1 MRIALI
7 SPKGPLY
14 RRRGGI
20 FRKSLRYKP
29 LTLTVLASL
38 VPAELEADI
47 RLYDEGIA
55 DVPEDLQADLTGIT
69 IITGN
74 APRAYALAD
83 RLRARG
89 VTVVLGGPHVTLL
102 PEEAAGH
109 ADAICVGY
117 AEESWPRLL
126 RDFQAGR
133 LQREYRQ
140 AEDFRLRQ
148 DLPFPRRDLLPDA
161 DYGYGAVFEATRSCV
176 HNCEFCVAPVAWG
189 RRHYQRPVSWVVE
202 DIRRVG
208 ARHNLFVD
216 LNLVADREY
225 ALELFQALRPLGI
238 QWFGLSTVLIAQD
251 HELMESMAASGCRG
265 LLLGL
270 ESLSRESLRDNNKGF
285 NAAVDYREFIRRL
298 HELRIAVQGCFVF
311 GTDSDTRSVFR
322 ETADFAIELGVD
334 LPRYAL
340 LTPFPS
346 TPLYQRLEA
355 EGRILTRN
363 WELYDAQ
370 HVVFQP
376 KHMSVKELEK
386 GHEFAWKRTY
396 ALGAIARR
404 LRNSRNFSFFSLAA
418 NLGYRYYANHLHRF
432 YTCDAPLPREA
443 AAGKDVK

>member
-38 VPAELEADI
+38 VPAELKADI

-161 DYGYGAVFEATRSCV
+161 DYGYGAVF
-176 HNCEFCVAPVAWG
+176 
-189 RRHYQRPVSWVVE
+189 
-202 DIRRVG
+202 
-208 ARHNLFVD
+208 
-216 LNLVADREY
+216 
-225 ALELFQALRPLGI
+225 
-238 QWFGLSTVLIAQD
+238 
-251 HELMESMAASGCRG
+251 
-265 LLLGL
+265 
-270 ESLSRESLRDNNKGF
+270 
-285 NAAVDYREFIRRL
+285 
-298 HELRIAVQGCFVF
+298 
-311 GTDSDTRSVFR
+311 
-322 ETADFAIELGVD
+322 
-334 LPRYAL
+334 
-340 LTPFPS
+340 
-346 TPLYQRLEA
+346 
-355 EGRILTRN
+355 
-363 WELYDAQ
+363 
-370 HVVFQP
+370 
-376 KHMSVKELEK
+376 
-386 GHEFAWKRTY
+386 
-396 ALGAIARR
+396 
-404 LRNSRNFSFFSLAA
+404 
-418 NLGYRYYANHLHRF
+418 
-432 YTCDAPLPREA
+432 
-443 AAGKDVK
+443 

>member
-1 MRIALI
+1 MRIVLV

-14 RRRGGI
+14 RHRGGI
-20 FRKSLRYKP
+20 LRKSLRYKP

-38 VPAELEADI
+38 VPPELDADI

-55 DVPEDLQADLTGIT
+55 DVSENLEADLAGIT
-69 IITGN
+69 VITGN
-74 APRAYALAD
+74 APRAYELAD
-83 RLRARG
+83 RLRSRG
-89 VTVVLGGPHVTLL
+89 VAVVLGGPHVTLL
-102 PEEAAGH
+102 PEEAALH
-109 ADAICVGY
+109 ADAVCVGY

-126 RDFQAGR
+126 RDFHAGR

-140 AEDFRLRQ
+140 SADFRMGAE
-148 DLPFPRRDLLPDA
+148 LPFPRRDLLPDA

-189 RRHYQRPVSWVVE
+189 RKHYHRPVSWIVE

-208 ARHNLFVD
+208 SGNNLFVD

-225 ALELFQALRPLGI
+225 AMDLFTALRPLGI
-238 QWFGLSTVLIAQD
+238 HWFGLSTVLIAQD
-251 HELMESMAASGCRG
+251 PELMELMAASGCRG

-270 ESLSRESLRDNNKGF
+270 ESLSRESLRDNNKNF
-285 NAAVDYREFIRRL
+285 NSNVDYKEFIGHL
-298 HELRIAVQGCFVF
+298 HALGIAIQGCFVF
-311 GTDSDTRSVFR
+311 GTDSDTREVFR

-346 TPLYQRLEA
+346 TPLFRRLEA
-355 EGRILTRN
+355 EGRILNRN

-376 KHMSVKELEK
+376 KNMSVKELEA
-386 GHEFAWKRTY
+386 GHEYAWKRTY
-396 ALGAIARR
+396 AFSAMARR

-432 YTCDAPLPREA
+432 YTCDAPLPGRTS
-443 AAGKDVK
+443 GKGGEK